1 MTGSFIVY
9 IGTEMR
15 VGKSEALVPVVSV
28 NDKMAPD
35 PPHCKVSTEMT
46 DAFDKIYRWRT
57 WAGNMPSFVLYSW
70 FGRRSIRLHFD
81 IKTGTDVNAG
91 VHHCLSCLVSM
102 GRRIPMRCCVQN
114 LVAFQRCVI
123 EYH

>member
-1 MTGSFIVY
+1 MF

-28 NDKMAPD
+28 NDKMVPD

-57 WAGNMPSFVLYSW
+57 WAGNMPLQPPSFVLYSCCIGQFVCTSTSKPGPTSMPEFITACRALSVW
-70 FGRRSIRLHFD
+70 
-81 IKTGTDVNAG
+81 VAG
-91 VHHCLSCLVSM
+91 Y
-102 GRRIPMRCCVQN
+102 P
-114 LVAFQRCVI
+114 
-123 EYH
+123 